1 MATMKNTVFDSEGRG
16 LSLYIHIP
24 FCHNRCSFCS
34 FVVSIGKQNYIDSY
48 LEGLEK
54 EAQQYKGVRF
64 ETIYIGGGTPTFMNA
79 VQLKRLAAL
88 VKKDFKFNQKSE
100 FTIEANPENI
110 NLEKA
115 RLLCDLGVNRVSL
128 GVQSLNDKYLRF
140 LGRPHNSQ
148 GAVDAYHNL
157 RKAGFSNISLDLMF
171 SFPHQTTAE
180 IEKDVEGLTSLASE
194 HLSLYTLT
202 IEEGSKFHK
211 LNVELDNDQARS
223 EQYMGVV
230 ELLEAKGF
238 LQYEI
243 SNFAKPGKESR
254 HNCVYWQ
261 GGEYIGLGIGA
272 HSHLKGRR
280 FWNTPN
286 LTQYISKMKEDA
298 SPILESE
305 QLDLSARFMET
316 FLFGLRMN
324 RGVDVSALERRFGHA
339 LSAEKRKLIDAFIA
353 AGFLIRNGNNL
364 QTTLKGRLV
373 LDEISTRLI

>member
-1 MATMKNTVFDSEGRG
+1 MKNRVSKNPAV
-16 LSLYIHIP
+16 SLYIHIP

-34 FVVSIGKQNYIDSY
+34 FVVAIGKQNHIDAY
-48 LEGLEK
+48 LEALAK
-54 EAQQYKGVRF
+54 EARKYKGVSL
-64 ETIYIGGGTPTFMNA
+64 ETIYIGGGTPSFLDTA
-79 VQLKRLAAL
+79 QLKRLVEI
-88 VKKDFKFNQKSE
+88 VKNNFHFKTNAE

-110 NLEKA
+110 DLQKA
-115 RLLCDLGVNRVSL
+115 RLLYDMGVNRISL
-128 GVQSLNDKYLRF
+128 GVQSLNDKYLKF
-140 LGRPHNSQ
+140 LGRPHDSQ
-148 GAVDAYHNL
+148 GALKSYQCL

-180 IEKDVEGLTSLASE
+180 IEKDVEGLTSLGSE

-211 LNVELDNDQARS
+211 LNVELENDHLRS
-223 EQYMGVV
+223 QQYVRV
-230 ELLEAKGF
+230 TELLEEKGF

-243 SNFAKPGKESR
+243 SNFAKPQKESR

-272 HSHLKGRR
+272 HSHLEGRR

-286 LTQYISKMKEDA
+286 LTQYIAKITEGV
-298 SPILESE
+298 SPVLDSE
-305 QLDLSARFMET
+305 QLDLPARFMET

-324 RGVDVSALERRFGHA
+324 CGVHVSGLEERFSYALP
-339 LSAEKRKLIDAFIA
+339 LEKRKLIDEFISD
-353 AGFLIRNGNNL
+353 GFLTRRNNIL

-373 LDEISTRLI
+373 LDEISARLI